1 MALLDHNTREE
12 IRQHR
17 FHPAVF
23 ILTPIFAIL
32 LQAYLPLR
40 HASFTL
46 VDLPLCVTVYFAVS
60 RRNPVSGALL
70 GTGIGIA
77 QDALTHFP
85 LGIQGISKA
94 MAGYLAASVG
104 ARIDVDNPGTRIL
117 MMFFFAL
124 LDSLL
129 RFLIVRLLLNLPMEW
144 FLGHE
149 LLRAAINALV
159 AVILFTFLDRL
170 RQRE

>member
-1 MALLDHNTREE
+1 MALLDHNMREE
-12 IRQHR
+12 VRQHR

-23 ILTPIFAIL
+23 ILVPLFAIF
-32 LQAYLPLR
+32 LQSYLPLR
-40 HASFTL
+40 HPGFAL
-46 VDLPLCVTVYFAVS
+46 VDLPLCITVYFAVS

-70 GTGIGIA
+70 GTGIGMA

-85 LGIQGISKA
+85 LGMQGIAKA
-94 MAGYLAASVG
+94 IAGYLAASIG

-117 MMFFFAL
+117 MMFFFTL

-129 RFLIVRLLLNLPMEW
+129 RFVIERLLLNLQMEW

-159 AVILFTFLDRL
+159 AVILFTLLDRL

>member
-23 ILTPIFAIL
+23 VLVPLFAIF

-40 HASFTL
+40 HPGFAL

-70 GTGIGIA
+70 GTGIGLT

-85 LGIQGISKA
+85 LGIQGIAKA
-94 MAGYLAASVG
+94 IAGYLAASIG
-104 ARIDVDNPGTRIL
+104 ARIDVDNPGTRVL
-117 MMFFFAL
+117 MLFFFTL

-129 RFLIVRLLLNLPMEW
+129 RFLIVRLLLNLRMEW
-144 FLGHE
+144 SVGHE
-149 LLRAAINALV
+149 LLRATINALV
-159 AVILFTFLDRL
+159 AVVLFAFLDRL